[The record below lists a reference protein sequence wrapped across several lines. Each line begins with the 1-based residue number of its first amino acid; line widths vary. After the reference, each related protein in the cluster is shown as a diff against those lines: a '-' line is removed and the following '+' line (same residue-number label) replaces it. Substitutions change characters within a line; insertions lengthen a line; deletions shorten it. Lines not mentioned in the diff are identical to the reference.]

1 MKAVLTGG
9 GSEMLRLWMRR
20 VPIVALAAALAGGP
34 VGSAEAG
41 QGAPEQIKFQMDWVI
56 GGKHALF
63 YPALEKGY
71 YREQGLEVELL
82 RGTGSRETVLAVDR
96 GLVDFGFADA
106 GTQTLEVARGAKVK
120 VIGMVFDEQPLMF
133 IVLKE
138 SGIKTPKD
146 FVGKRYGTAMA
157 SMSGAL
163 FPGFMR
169 LNQIDPSQVK
179 TINVEIAS
187 TIPALFAG
195 QIDITSG
202 YSNSGLP
209 IAWFQAGKEGKEVVS
224 IPAGDYGLD
233 IYSNGI
239 IVHPQTLEKRPDT
252 VRRFML
258 ATYRGLKYSA
268 EHPQEALEMVFAKH
282 PEIRNKEIA
291 KAQFREALRNFL
303 TPAARKNGLGWMDP
317 AKWKLTRDVI
327 FEGYKV
333 DKQIPLEEFY
343 SPAFLPEVKL
353 DQFPKEFLEQKVFG
367 RY

>member
-1 MKAVLTGG
+1 
-9 GSEMLRLWMRR
+9 MRGAR
-20 VPIVALAAALAGGP
+20 TRIASGVALGFVLAAALPQAAP
-34 VGSAEAG
+34 AG
-41 QGAPEQIKFQMDWVI
+41 QAAPEKITFLMDWVM

-71 YREQGLEVELL
+71 YREQGLDVEIQ
-82 RGTGSRETVLAVDR
+82 RGTGSRETAVAVDR

-106 GTQTLEVARGAKVK
+106 GTVTLEVARGAKVK
-120 VIGMVFDEQPLMF
+120 VLGMVFDEQPLMF
-133 IVLKE
+133 IALKE
-138 SGIKTPKD
+138 SGIKSPKD
-146 FVGKRYGTAMA
+146 FVGKRYGTAIA

-169 LNQIDPSQVK
+169 LNHIDPAQVK
-179 TINVEIAS
+179 MINVEIAS

-209 IAWFQAGKEGKEVVS
+209 IAWFTAAKEGKEVVS

-239 IVHPQTLEKRPDT
+239 IAHPQTLEKRPDT

-258 ATYRGLKYSA
+258 ATYRGLKYAA
-268 EHPQEALEMVFAKH
+268 ENPEEALQILLNRH
-282 PEIRNKEIA
+282 PEIRNKDIA
-291 KAQFREALRNFL
+291 RAQFREALRNFL

-327 FEGYKV
+327 FEGYRV
-333 DKQIPLEEFY
+333 DKSMAIEEFY
-343 SPAFLPEVKL
+343 AGAFLPVIPL
-353 DQFPKEFLEQKVFG
+353 DRFPKEFLEQKVFG

>member
-1 MKAVLTGG
+1 MKRMWARMAWTVALG
-9 GSEMLRLWMRR
+9 
-20 VPIVALAAALAGGP
+20 VALALNLSGLA
-34 VGSAEAG
+34 SAG
-41 QGAPEQIKFQMDWVI
+41 QAAPEKIKFQMDWVI

-63 YPALEKGY
+63 YPAVEKGY
-71 YREQGLEVELL
+71 YREQGLDVELL
-82 RGTGSRETVLAVDR
+82 RGTGSRETVLSVDR

-106 GTQTLEVARGAKVK
+106 GTQTLEVARGAKAR

-146 FVGKRYGTAMA
+146 FVGKRYGTAIA

-169 LNQIDPSQVK
+169 LNQIDPAQVK
-179 TINVEIAS
+179 MMNVEIAS

-209 IAWFQAGKEGKEVVS
+209 IAWFQGVKEGKEVVS
-224 IPAGDYGLD
+224 IPAGDFGLD

-239 IVHPQTLEKRPDT
+239 IVHPQTLEKRPEM
-252 VRRFML
+252 VRRFMQ
-258 ATYRGLKYSA
+258 ATYRGLKYAA
-268 EHPQEALEMVFAKH
+268 EHPQEVLDTLMARH
-282 PEIRNKEIA
+282 PEIRNKDIA
-291 KAQFREALRNFL
+291 RAQFREALRNFL
-303 TPAARKNGLGWMDP
+303 TPAAQKNGLGWMDP

-333 DKQIPLEEFY
+333 DKTVPLEEFY
-343 SPAFLPEVKL
+343 TGAFLPVVKL
-353 DQFPKEFLEQKVFG
+353 DRFPKEFLEEKVFG